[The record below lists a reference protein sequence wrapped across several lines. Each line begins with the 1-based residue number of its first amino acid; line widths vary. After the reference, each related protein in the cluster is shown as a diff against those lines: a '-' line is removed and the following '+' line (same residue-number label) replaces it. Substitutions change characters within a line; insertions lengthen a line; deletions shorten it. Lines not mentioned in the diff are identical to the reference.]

1 MQRPNLEKALK
12 AKLPVY
18 VNTDTKNSTQ
28 VQSFCFNRGIK
39 WRRSGNE
46 LKKHITNF
54 FIRATGE
61 GYAMLFDGSSAYRYE
76 AALDVFTVEVMV
88 TDLPEFLKKVPDG
101 VVIYGGK

>member
-18 VNTDTKNSTQ
+18 INTDRKNSTQ
-28 VQSFCFNRGIK
+28 VQSFCFNRDIK
-39 WRRSGNE
+39 WLRSGDE

-54 FIRATGE
+54 FIRDTGE

-88 TDLPEFLKKVPDG
+88 TDLPEFLKNAPEG
-101 VVIYGGK
+101 VIVYGGK